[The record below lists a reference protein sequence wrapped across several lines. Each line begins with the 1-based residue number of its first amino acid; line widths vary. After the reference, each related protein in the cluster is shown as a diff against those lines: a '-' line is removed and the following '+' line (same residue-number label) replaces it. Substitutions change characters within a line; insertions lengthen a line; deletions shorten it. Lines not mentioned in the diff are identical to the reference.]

1 MSENLGVSVNE
12 AEDEE
17 KEKEEEEE
25 AASKPLPS
33 FGTALQRFTFA
44 SVSPSRPQTRSQS
57 RYSHSPS
64 PQKRTAPAP
73 ATTDLSPSK
82 STRPPTSTSS
92 TPGPRR
98 KRQRGT
104 GYAPPGRYAHLSGIA
119 DALTENLICV
129 FIGINPGIRTAE
141 TGHAYSA
148 PSNLFWKLLHL
159 SGLTPDCRRLPREH
173 LALPELYSFGNTNLV
188 PRPTRDQAELSPAEM
203 EDCVPMLEAKIRRW
217 RPEAVCIVGKGIWE
231 RIFKV
236 KSGRKLGKDCDFH
249 FGWQDPWRLG
259 DGDDGS
265 GSGSGSGGGG
275 GGGGD
280 GGGGDGGGG
289 DGGGDGVS
297 GDGGGDGVSGDGG
310 GDGWQGARV
319 FVAISTSGLVAGY
332 SMDQKVAVMKEL
344 GDWVAERRRQR
355 GESAPRGMPDEVVE
369 EAARQREA
377 EHRMRIRQLAE
388 TPERGKDGDS

>member
-1 MSENLGVSVNE
+1 MPEDLGVSVNPNNE

-17 KEKEEEEE
+17 KVKEEEDEEKEEEEGG

-33 FGTALQRFTFA
+33 FGTALQRFAFA

-57 RYSHSPS
+57 RCSHSPS
-64 PQKRTAPAP
+64 PQKRTATA
-73 ATTDLSPSK
+73 DSSPSK
-82 STRPPTSTSS
+82 STRLPTGTSS
-92 TPGPRR
+92 TPESGR
-98 KRQRGT
+98 KRQRRA

-159 SGLTPDCRRLPREH
+159 SGLTPDRRRLPREH

-203 EDCVPMLEAKIRRW
+203 EDCVPALEAKIRRW

-236 KSGRKLGKDCDFH
+236 KSGRKLGKDCDFR

-259 DGDDGS
+259 AGD
-265 GSGSGSGGGG
+265 
-275 GGGGD
+275 
-280 GGGGDGGGG
+280 DGGGG
-289 DGGGDGVS
+289 DGGGDG
-297 GDGGGDGVSGDGG
+297 GGGGGDGG
-310 GDGWQGARV
+310 GDGWQGARI

-355 GESAPRGMPDEVVE
+355 GESAPRGLPDEVVE

-377 EHRMRIRQLAE
+377 EHRVRIRQLAE
-388 TPERGKDGDS
+388 TPGGDLTS